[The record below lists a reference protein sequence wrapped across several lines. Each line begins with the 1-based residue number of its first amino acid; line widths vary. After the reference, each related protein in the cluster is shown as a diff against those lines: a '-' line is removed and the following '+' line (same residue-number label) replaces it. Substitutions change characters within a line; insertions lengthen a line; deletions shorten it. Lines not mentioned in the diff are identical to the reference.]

1 MQEYCHV
8 VSPWSAQTQF
18 KLFGTYP
25 LPWDFLVSGNFQS
38 FSGIPIFAT
47 QATTSAQVLPS
58 LGRNL
63 TSGTVLIDLVPPFTM
78 FEDRS
83 NQVDVRLTKTVRV
96 GRTRI
101 QGQVDVYNAFNRSSV
116 LTVNTRYGA
125 SWLRPIQILPGRIVK
140 FGAQL
145 TF

>member
-1 MQEYCHV
+1 
-8 VSPWSAQTQF
+8 
-18 KLFGTYP
+18 
-25 LPWDFLVSGNFQS
+25 
-38 FSGIPIFAT
+38 
-47 QATTSAQVLPS
+47 
-58 LGRNL
+58 
-63 TSGTVLIDLVPPFTM
+63 M

-101 QGQVDVYNAFNRSSV
+101 QGQVDVYNALNRSSV

-125 SWLRPIQILPGRIVK
+125 SWLRPLQILPGRIVK